1 MPSKPPNDKA
11 KRAAKKAKQGSKS
24 ESNKWVAAAAVGAAA
39 VLVAALLLSGGQPA
53 GLDDR
58 AARSA
63 AEDLLVGVSE
73 RSGALRQRGT
83 FFGAGFG
90 ALLGDALRAEGLLLG
105 MARIDR
111 ELADQAHKMV
121 AHIAM
126 AAGDLQACFSAHT
139 RMALRTYDAAAEW
152 SRPHEH
158 QADGRFSFPFTQ
170 RARLRHD
177 VAQLDHLLAL
187 DEAGEAGLPARAL
200 MAQARAGYSA
210 VLEEL
215 GPTPTD
221 GSNEGGTPA
230 VRRPRSTR
238 RGLRELTQVN

>member
-1 MPSKPPNDKA
+1 MPTKGAEDKA
-11 KRAAKKAKQGSKS
+11 KRAAKKAKKGSKGA
-24 ESNKWVAAAAVGAAA
+24 SNKWVAAAAVGAAA
-39 VLVAALLLSGGQPA
+39 VLAAALLLSGEPA
-53 GLDDR
+53 ALDDR
-58 AARSA
+58 AARST
-63 AEDLLVGVSE
+63 AEDFLVGVSE
-73 RSGALRQRGT
+73 KSGALRQRGT

-90 ALLGDALRAEGLLLG
+90 ALLGDALRAEALLLG

-126 AAGDLQACFSAHT
+126 AAGELQACFAAHT
-139 RMALRTYDAAAEW
+139 RTALRTYDAAAER

-158 QADGRFSFPFTQ
+158 QADGRFSYPFTQ

-187 DEAGEAGLPARAL
+187 DEAGEAGLPAREL

-221 GSNEGGTPA
+221 AANEGGTPA
-230 VRRPRSTR
+230 VRRARSICTR
-238 RGLRELTQVN
+238 RLRELTQVN